1 MESKIIKEAEL
12 QEIDRKVVK
21 VWDYLNTEEYP
32 GLSVSKV
39 KIVGKQMLG
48 MDQESDTAYY
58 VLEGEGQFIIEDKT
72 HDVKKGDLVFIPH
85 GTKYKDTA
93 GLTLLAISTPRFERG
108 KRTYFE

>member
-1 MESKIIKEAEL
+1 MEPKIIKAEKL
-12 QEIDRKVVK
+12 QEKDYKAVK
-21 VWDYLNTEEYP
+21 VIDYFNTEEYP
-32 GLSVSKV
+32 GLSVAKI

-72 HDVKKGDLVFIPH
+72 HDVKKGDLVVIPH